1 MSDSRVCLA
10 GLLTGSIIVWL
21 VRFEGGASTVV
32 SWVGMLT
39 SCNLMRDFCP
49 KLQEDLGYW
58 IPNPVLEQQT
68 HFFLLQLLVS
78 VLYHSQH
85 GHTGLQQYSLLDTQ
99 GYRPQRTGKTLKIQV
114 TEPNLCLPRPTID
127 SVEDHTAKKIAGM
140 SMHMIG
146 FVEAIQLMQPFHLLI
161 HCLALAHYDN
171 FKANELKII
180 QPELQSSGRL
190 MH

>member
-49 KLQEDLGYW
+49 KLQEDLGCR

-68 HFFLLQLLVS
+68 HFYPALGIS
-78 VLYHSQH
+78 
-85 GHTGLQQYSLLDTQ
+85 
-99 GYRPQRTGKTLKIQV
+99 P
-114 TEPNLCLPRPTID
+114 LP
-127 SVEDHTAKKIAGM
+127 
-140 SMHMIG
+140 
-146 FVEAIQLMQPFHLLI
+146 
-161 HCLALAHYDN
+161 
-171 FKANELKII
+171 
-180 QPELQSSGRL
+180 
-190 MH
+190 